1 MKNIFAI
8 LLLGLVDSVE
18 SDYVVAEINNPQGNI
33 TQVEIPAS
41 LFPCDISE
49 GDMFHIVKINGVTE
63 IRCGEPDV

>member
-1 MKNIFAI
+1 MKNLFAI

-18 SDYVVAEINNPQGNI
+18 SDYVVAEINNSRGDVA
-33 TQVEIPAS
+33 QVEIPVA

-49 GDMFHIVKINGVTE
+49 GDMFHIVKIDGVTE